1 MQKKVEQNKNAIGY
15 PLAIEKQMK
24 KFYRTLS
31 EKDKRRYAGV
41 EAMKLGYGGIA
52 YIAKVFECDRKTV
65 SKGLEE
71 IKKITKRNFDQKRIR
86 KKGGGRKPY
95 REKNKEIDRQFLEV
109 LQDYTAGD
117 PMMENV
123 IWTNLKPSMISWL
136 LAHDQNVS
144 VSKTIIYQLLDLYG
158 YGRRQLLK
166 NKTMKQV
173 PNRNL
178 QFENISRWRA
188 LYHNGP
194 NPVISMDSK
203 KREKLGTF
211 YRDGHLY
218 TREALGTYDHDYNSF
233 GARIK

>member
-1 MQKKVEQNKNAIGY
+1 M
-15 PLAIEKQMK
+15 
-24 KFYRTLS
+24 
-31 EKDKRRYAGV
+31 
-41 EAMKLGYGGIA
+41 
-52 YIAKVFECDRKTV
+52 
-65 SKGLEE
+65 SKGIEE
-71 IKKITKRNFDQKRIR
+71 VKKITKRHFDQKRIR
-86 KKGGGRKPY
+86 KKGAGRKPY
-95 REKNKEIDRQFLEV
+95 REKNQEIDRQFLEV

-203 KREKLGTF
+203 KR
-211 YRDGHLY
+211 
-218 TREALGTYDHDYNSF
+218 RETWHFLSGWAFVYKRSIGNL
-233 GARIK
+233 